1 MIGLLG
7 LTRHCLYLVMLSEL
21 YRWLLH
27 CFLTNQSEDGAKCSS
42 DRSVYYHSVWFC
54 NILGCSLM
62 TVFMLLLTHTRYG
75 MRYVAMSLRVALAEK
90 FPESPESE
98 ILKVKYTD
106 INVCSVCFRCA
117 FRYLQCVYPSPL
129 SWITC
134 CDVYKTNCTQ
144 LEQLTSVV
152 F

>member
-1 MIGLLG
+1 
-7 LTRHCLYLVMLSEL
+7 
-21 YRWLLH
+21 
-27 CFLTNQSEDGAKCSS
+27 
-42 DRSVYYHSVWFC
+42 
-54 NILGCSLM
+54 M